1 VTDAELS
8 RTALA
13 YRRFAEAEAA
23 AAAPL
28 YAEQAADVAD
38 SGEILR
44 FLAELP
50 PGGGSRTCCF

>member
-13 YRRFAEAEAA
+13 YRRFAEVEP

-44 FLAELP
+44 LLAELP